1 MTQVDQVRRLAA
13 EILGV
18 GVHRVW
24 IDPQQLERVATVI
37 SKEEVRKLIKEGV
50 IRKRPVKGISRH
62 RIRIRKMKKKRG
74 RRRGPGSRK
83 GPRYDERELWISRI
97 RAIRKFL
104 KHLRDRKIIDKR
116 TYRRLYLLAKGGT
129 FRNVSHLKTYIKEH
143 KLARRI

>member
-1 MTQVDQVRRLAA
+1 MDQVRRLAA

-50 IRKRPVKGISRH
+50 IRKRPVKGVSRH

>member
-50 IRKRPVKGISRH
+50 IRKRPVKGVSRH

-74 RRRGPGSRK
+74 RRRGPGSKK

>member
-1 MTQVDQVRRLAA
+1 VDQVRRLAA

>member
-1 MTQVDQVRRLAA
+1 VTQVDQVRRLAA